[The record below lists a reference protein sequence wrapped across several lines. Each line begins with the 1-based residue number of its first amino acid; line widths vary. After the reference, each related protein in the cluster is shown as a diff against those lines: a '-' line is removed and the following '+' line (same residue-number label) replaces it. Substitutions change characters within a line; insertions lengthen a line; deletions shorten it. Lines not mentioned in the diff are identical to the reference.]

1 MATQVQFRGGTTSE
15 HSTFTGVS
23 REVTVDTTKKTVV
36 VHDGS
41 TAGGIPLAKES
52 AVTSAA
58 AITGG
63 SINGT
68 TVGASTASTGRFT
81 TVTATGLTSG
91 RVTYAGASGLLSD
104 SANLTTDGTNL
115 SLGAATSNYRL
126 NIKGGGSAGDSSVY
140 AQFTTLDTGTT
151 SGDGLII
158 GLGVGSSPIAHIQQL
173 ENAPLAFS
181 VNGSERMRIT
191 GAGNVGIGTSS
202 PNASYLLD
210 VAGKIRVVPS
220 SGNAEL
226 SIRSPSG
233 SSNYVAF
240 SEASVADRGVIGFA
254 NGSGALQFRMGAYD
268 MSTGTQSMTLDSS
281 GNLGLG
287 VTPATWDSSFTVFQV
302 RNGSVASTNGEIGV
316 AFNKRYASGDKY
328 IANGYASQYIQT
340 NGAHSWFNA
349 PSGTAGNNISF
360 TQAMTLDSSGRL
372 GIGTSSP
379 NQKLTLG
386 SSDGTQALS
395 FVTTAYL
402 GDNVLIGNIEFSTN
416 SASGGYD
423 NLANIQAYKTGTNTN
438 SGDLTFLTKDNG
450 SSAVRMRIASG
461 GVVTMSSYGAGAATF
476 SASGVISSV
485 SDETWKTKDGV
496 PTNTD
501 AMLQKLEPG
510 YWFYN
515 EEKAPIFG
523 EERQLGFYAQ
533 NVHEAIGEEA
543 APTPEEG
550 KPWGYHDR
558 SVLAIA
564 VMSLKN
570 ALNTI
575 EELKQRIETL
585 ENK

>member
-1 MATQVQFRGGTTSE
+1 MADVKISALPAATTPLAGTEVLPIVQS
-15 HSTFTGVS
+15 S
-23 REVTVDTTKKTVV
+23 TTKKVSV
-36 VHDGS
+36 ADL
-41 TAGGIPLAKES
+41 TAGRAIS
-52 AVTSAA
+52 ASSITNSA
-58 AITGG
+58 
-63 SINGT
+63 
-68 TVGASTASTGRFT
+68 
-81 TVTATGLTSG
+81 LTSG

-104 SANLTTDGTNL
+104 NTNFVWDNTNERLGVGISTPVYKLHVNTTFDHIHMTNP
-115 SLGAATSNYRL
+115 T
-126 NIKGGGSAGDSSVY
+126 
-140 AQFTTLDTGTT
+140 TGTT
-151 SGDGLII
+151 GSDGFTLDVFGTSARLIQRE
-158 GLGVGSSPIAHIQQL
+158 SASMEFYTA
-173 ENAPLAFS
+173 AT
-181 VNGSERMRIT
+181 ERMRIT
-191 GAGNVGIGTSS
+191 STGAVGIGTSS
-202 PNASYLLD
+202 PSQLLHLN
-210 VAGKIRVVPS
+210 VTSGSVYEQIS
-220 SGNAEL
+220 SGANNVYVGFDSARTVGTIQSNNAL
-226 SIRSPSG
+226 TFDVG
-233 SSNYVAF
+233 SSYTP
-240 SEASVADRGVIGFA
+240 
-254 NGSGALQFRMGAYD
+254 RMTID
-268 MSTGTQSMTLDSS
+268 TS
-281 GNLGLG
+281 GNLGIG
-287 VTPATWDSSFTVFQV
+287 TSSPAVTLHASASVTNSGGTGTEILRVANTRANTGTSGASISFVT
-302 RNGSVASTNGEIGV
+302 NEIESTN
-316 AFNKRYASGDKY
+316 
-328 IANGYASQYIQT
+328 QYIRGQIT
-340 NGAHSWFNA
+340 GEYDGSSNVNGRLLFATANT
-349 PSGTAGNNISF
+349 SGTLAERMRITSTG
-360 TQAMTLDSSGRL
+360 LV

-550 KPWGYHDR
+550 KPWGYYDR
-558 SVLAIA
+558 SVLAVA